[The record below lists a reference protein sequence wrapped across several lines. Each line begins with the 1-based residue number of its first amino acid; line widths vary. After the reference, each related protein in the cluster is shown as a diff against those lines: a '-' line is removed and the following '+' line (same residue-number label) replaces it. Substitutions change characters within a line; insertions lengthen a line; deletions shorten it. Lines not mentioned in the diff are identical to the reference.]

1 MHSRH
6 AAAQQENSGDE
17 KQQNGEEQRH
27 WQQQEKQELAVHR
40 VNQKPQKTEAEFY
53 EDERCVSTAL
63 SSAFS
68 AVQLRL
74 KVHRCRIDKPGKLS
88 VINTHVAGQV
98 HQVSQQIRNCGGGF
112 LTRLR
117 QPLL

>member
-6 AAAQQENSGDE
+6 AAAQQENSGNE

-27 WQQQEKQELAVHR
+27 RQQQEKQELSDYR
-40 VNQKPQKTEAEFY
+40 VTQKPLETDAEFH

-63 SSAFS
+63 SSALS

-112 LTRLR
+112 LT
-117 QPLL
+117 